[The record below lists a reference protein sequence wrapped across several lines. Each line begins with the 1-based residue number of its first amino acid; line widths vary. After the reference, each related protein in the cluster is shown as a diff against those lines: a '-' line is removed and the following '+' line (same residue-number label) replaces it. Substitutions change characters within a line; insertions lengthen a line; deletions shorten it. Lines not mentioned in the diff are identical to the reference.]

1 MDARKKRILGILIDD
16 YIASAEPV
24 GSRTLAKKYDLG
36 ISSATIRNEMADLEE
51 LGFLEQPHTSAGRVP
66 SDRGY
71 RYYVDELMPR
81 RYITN
86 DAASR
91 VRMAFQAPMR
101 EIAWFIHQTARM
113 VSEMTGYPSMVVA
126 PPVLEARLGEIR
138 IMRLQPGSL
147 LFLVSTDAGVVE
159 NRVVSVPEELSVE
172 ELGTLAQEFSRE
184 FHGISIH
191 ELKDRVLDP
200 LARDSERYRGLWETL
215 GGWMAEWNLTEDRV
229 TMAGPL
235 SILQYPE
242 FRDIDKVQRV
252 LGFLEREGAVEAL
265 LRTALASTES
275 VQVMIGQESPVE
287 AIWDCSVVTATYQVR
302 NHVVGQVSVIGPKR
316 MHYAQVVATLELVSE
331 ELSRALKWA

>member
-1 MDARKKRILGILIDD
+1 MDARKKKILGILIDD

-36 ISSATIRNEMADLEE
+36 ISPATIRNEMADLEE
-51 LGFLEQPHTSAGRVP
+51 LGLLEQPHTSAGRIP

-81 RYITN
+81 RRVTH
-86 DAASR
+86 DAVSR

-126 PPVLEARLGEIR
+126 PPVFEACLGEVR
-138 IMRLQPGSL
+138 LVRLQPGTL

-159 NRVVSVPEELSVE
+159 NRTVSVPQGLSVDELSA
-172 ELGTLAQEFSRE
+172 LAEEFSRE
-184 FHGISIH
+184 FHGIPIH
-191 ELKDRVLDP
+191 DLKDRVLDP
-200 LARDSERYRGLWETL
+200 LARDTEHYRGLWETF
-215 GGWMAEWNLTEDRV
+215 GNWMAEWNPYENRV
-229 TMAGPL
+229 TLAGPL

-252 LGFLEREGAVEAL
+252 LGFLEREGAVQEL
-265 LRTALASTES
+265 LKTALPTTES

-287 AIWDCSVVTATYQVR
+287 AIWDCSVVTATYQVSSQ
-302 NHVVGQVSVIGPKR
+302 VVGQVSVIGPKR
-316 MHYAQVVATLELVSE
+316 MHYAEVVATLELVSE